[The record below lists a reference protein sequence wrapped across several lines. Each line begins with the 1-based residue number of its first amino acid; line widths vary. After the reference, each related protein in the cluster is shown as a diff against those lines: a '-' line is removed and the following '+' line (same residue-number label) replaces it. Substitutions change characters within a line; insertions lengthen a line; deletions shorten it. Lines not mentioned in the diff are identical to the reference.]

1 MSDVNSENIYFTNDL
16 EDLDFVKICLKENS
30 IPHEIIFNNNSHPI
44 FGTNMALGMD
54 SVLYKYAVRVPL
66 EFVEKA
72 QSLLNEVLD
81 SEETQTEEEEIP
93 VADAHEVL
101 NSSAPVKEKVSKK
114 SPAGILVI
122 LLLVL
127 HFSRY
132 FSQVKQ
138 RGSSKG
144 KTVLLYLIGIFWMIF
159 NIGGLVLVFTGSGVY
174 DFYYLLYA
182 FITVLVFASGY
193 EAVINFVDFLIE
205 RKKVQKIWCI
215 LSLLICIAGFILSY
229 NL

>member
-93 VADAHEVL
+93 VTDADEVL
-101 NSSAPVKEKVSKK
+101 NSSAPVEEKVSKK

-144 KTVLLYLIGIFWMIF
+144 KTILLYLIGIFWMIF
-159 NIGGLVLVFTGSGVY
+159 NIGGPVLAFVGQFFFDFYDLLNAFLLVL
-174 DFYYLLYA
+174 
-182 FITVLVFASGY
+182 IFASGY
-193 EAVINFVDFLIE
+193 EALINFVDFLIE
-205 RKKVQKIWCI
+205 RKRAQKVWCI
-215 LSLLICIAGFILSY
+215 LSILIFIASNIVVN

>member
-1 MSDVNSENIYFTNDL
+1 MSELNSENIYFTNDL
-16 EDLDFVKICLKENS
+16 DDLDFIKNCLNENS
-30 IPHEIIFNNNSHPI
+30 IPHEIIFNNNCHPI

-54 SVLYKYAVRVPL
+54 SILYKYAVRVPV
-66 EFVEKA
+66 EYVEKA
-72 QSLLNEVLD
+72 QNLLNEVLEL
-81 SEETQTEEEEIP
+81 EETQTEEEEIP
-93 VADAHEVL
+93 VTDADEVL
-101 NSSAPVKEKVSKK
+101 NSSASVKEKVSKK

-138 RGSSKG
+138 RGNSKG
-144 KTVLLYLIGIFWMIF
+144 KTILLYLIGIFWMIF
-159 NIGGLVLVFTGSGVY
+159 NIGGLVLAFTGSGVY
-174 DFYYLLYA
+174 DFYYFLYA
-182 FITVLVFASGY
+182 FIVVLVFTSGY
-193 EAVINFVDFLIE
+193 EALINFVDFLIE

-215 LSLLICIAGFILSY
+215 LCLLICIAGFILSY

>member
-1 MSDVNSENIYFTNDL
+1 MSELNSENIYFTNDL
-16 EDLDFVKICLKENS
+16 DDLDFIKNYLNENS

-54 SVLYKYAVRVPL
+54 SILYKYAVRVPV
-66 EFVEKA
+66 EYVEKA
-72 QSLLNEVLD
+72 QNLLNEVLGSD
-81 SEETQTEEEEIP
+81 QAEGEEIP
-93 VADAHEVL
+93 VTDADEVL
-101 NSSAPVKEKVSKK
+101 NSSASVKEKVSKK

-138 RGSSKG
+138 RGNSKG
-144 KTVLLYLIGIFWMIF
+144 KTILLYLIGIFWMIF
-159 NIGGLVLVFTGSGVY
+159 NIGGLVLAFTGSGVY
-174 DFYYLLYA
+174 DFYYFLYA
-182 FITVLVFASGY
+182 FVVVLVFTSGY
-193 EAVINFVDFLIE
+193 EALINFVDFLIE
-205 RKKVQKIWCI
+205 RKKAQKIWCI
-215 LSLLICIAGFILSY
+215 LCLLICIAGFILSY